1 MFCSIFTSPN
11 TNWGPI
17 PADGFSGI
25 SFFAF
30 SINLLWHHSIHLNLH
45 SIFYNQ
51 TPERARKKSGLIGRT
66 LEQGQEK
73 KGGRQNRSALIN
85 CRGNATIL
93 WTLWMSRLCMRD
105 CQWCPFSKSFLWR
118 VTDTFWHH
126 LSSSSITPC
135 CQYITPTSLISLFL
149 LNALLSNITALF
161 ILAWGKDRGWGGRGG
176 VQQLISYTLF
186 SFPGDMT
193 GVTAWK
199 IFVCSNCRS
208 SRSDPLRLQTSA
220 GDCVWGGGLCP
231 VGFRFLLYR
240 FMK

>member
-30 SINLLWHHSIHLNLH
+30 SINLLWRHSIHLNLH

-51 TPERARKKSGLIGRT
+51 TPEHARKKSGLIGRT

-73 KGGRQNRSALIN
+73 KGGRQNWSALIN

-105 CQWCPFSKSFLWR
+105 CHWCPFSKSFLWR

-176 VQQLISYTLF
+176 GTAADIIHTLLLSRWYDRSYCMEDFCLLKLPVLPF
-186 SFPGDMT
+186 
-193 GVTAWK
+193 
-199 IFVCSNCRS
+199 RS
-208 SRSDPLRLQTSA
+208 SQTSA
-220 GDCVWGGGLCP
+220 FSWGLCVGGGLCP